1 MVVEDVMRGVL
12 TAGNESSRE
21 LKHDVLE
28 RHLTDLQ
35 PSMHLTGPAPPVAF
49 RQSTEASMTSAQ
61 SWGFCLLFFTA
72 EPPEGM
78 TAQCL
83 YI

>member
-21 LKHDVLE
+21 LKQFGTTFNRFKTLDALDGACTASRVSE
-28 RHLTDLQ
+28 IYRGIDDL
-35 PSMHLTGPAPPVAF
+35 
-49 RQSTEASMTSAQ
+49 RTEL
-61 SWGFCLLFFTA
+61 GILFALFTA

-78 TAQCL
+78 TAQRL